1 MIVWHG
7 LERCPP
13 GTQAALALGNFDG
26 VHLGHQAVLRQVL
39 ASAHVRGVRAVL
51 VTFEPHPAEVLAP
64 ERRPRL
70 LQTKRQKLAALEE
83 AGVDAVLVLPFDLAL
98 AALSPE
104 AFVDT
109 LGTALRPVSFHVGTG
124 FRFGRERE
132 GDVALLR
139 ALGGSR
145 AFTVEEVPSVVV
157 DGQRVS
163 SSRIREAVVTG
174 QVEVARR
181 LLGRPYALEGRVV
194 RGEGRGATL
203 AFPTANLAVENEL
216 PPLRGV
222 YVTETVALALRWPSV
237 TNVGVRPTF
246 DGSRLT
252 VESHLID
259 YEGDLYGER
268 VEARFLARLRDERRF
283 ADPSTLADQ
292 IARDRAAAVAWFQ
305 SLASA

>member
-7 LERCPP
+7 LERCLP
-13 GTQAALALGNFDG
+13 GTPAALALGNFDG
-26 VHLGHQAVLRQVL
+26 VHLGHQAVLQ
-39 ASAHVRGVRAVL
+39 HVQAAARAREARAVL
-51 VTFEPHPAEVLAP
+51 VTFDPHPAEVLAP

-83 AGVDAVLVLPFDLAL
+83 AGVDAVLVLPFDLAM
-98 AALSPE
+98 AALSAE
-104 AFVDT
+104 EFLER
-109 LGTALRPVSFHVGTG
+109 LGTALIPRSIHVGTG
-124 FRFGRERE
+124 FRFGRERQ
-132 GDVALLR
+132 GDVALMR
-139 ALGGSR
+139 AVGARRG
-145 AFTVEEVPSVVV
+145 FTVDEVPPVEV
-157 DGQRVS
+157 DGARVS
-163 SSRIREAVVTG
+163 SSRIREAVLG
-174 QVEVARR
+174 GRVELARG

-222 YVTETVALALRWPSV
+222 YVSETVALALRWPSV

-283 ADPSTLADQ
+283 PDPSALADQ

>member
-26 VHLGHQAVLRQVL
+26 VHLGHQAVLQQVQ
-39 ASAHVRGVRAVL
+39 ASARAGQARAVL

-70 LQTKRQKLAALEE
+70 LQTRRQKLAALEE

-98 AALSPE
+98 AALSAE
-104 AFVDT
+104 EFMGR
-109 LGTALRPVSFHVGTG
+109 LCTALIPRSIHVGTG
-124 FRFGRERE
+124 FRFGRERQ

-139 ALGGSR
+139 AIGARHGF
-145 AFTVEEVPSVVV
+145 AVEEVPPLEV
-157 DGQRVS
+157 DGARVS
-163 SSRIREAVVTG
+163 SSRIREAVLAG
-174 QVEVARR
+174 RVEVARG

-194 RGEGRGATL
+194 RGEGRGAML

-222 YVTETVALALRWPSV
+222 YVTETVALALRWHSV

-268 VEARFLARLRDERRF
+268 VEACFLARLRDERRF
-283 ADPSTLADQ
+283 PDPTALADQ

>member
-1 MIVWHG
+1 VIVWHG

-13 GTQAALALGNFDG
+13 GTRVALALGNFDG
-26 VHLGHQAVLRQVL
+26 VHLGHQAVLERVL
-39 ASAHVRGVRAVL
+39 ASARTQRVTAVL
-51 VTFEPHPAEVLAP
+51 VTFDPHPAEVLAP

-70 LQTKRQKLAALEE
+70 LQTKRQKLAALDE
-83 AGVDAVLVLPFDLAL
+83 AGMDGVLVLPFDLAL
-98 AALSPE
+98 AALSAE
-104 AFVDT
+104 EFLDR
-109 LGTALRPVSFHVGTG
+109 LCRALSPVSIHVGVG
-124 FRFGRERE
+124 FRFGRERG

-139 ALGGSR
+139 TVGARHGF
-145 AFTVEEVPSVVV
+145 AVEEVPAVEI
-157 DGQRVS
+157 DGARVS
-163 SSRIREAVVTG
+163 SSRIRELVLAG
-174 QVEVARR
+174 RVEVARH

-194 RGEGRGATL
+194 RGDGRGAAL
-203 AFPTANLAVENEL
+203 SFPTANLAMENEL

-222 YVTETVALALRWPSV
+222 YVTETVAQALRWPSV

-268 VEARFLARLRDERRF
+268 VEARFLARLREERRF
-283 ADPSTLADQ
+283 ADPTSLADQ

-305 SLASA
+305 SPASA

>member
-1 MIVWHG
+1 VIVWHG

-13 GTQAALALGNFDG
+13 GTRAALALGNFDG
-26 VHLGHQAVLRQVL
+26 VHLGHQAVLQQVQ
-39 ASAHVRGVRAVL
+39 ASARAPEVRAVL

-98 AALSPE
+98 AALSAE
-104 AFVDT
+104 AFIEN
-109 LGTALRPVSFHVGTG
+109 LRGALTPVSFHVGTG
-124 FRFGRERE
+124 FRFGRERL

-139 ALGGSR
+139 TLGGQR
-145 AFTVEEVPSVVV
+145 GFAVEEVPAVEM
-157 DGQRVS
+157 DGKRVS
-163 SSRIREAVVTG
+163 SSRIREAVLAG
-174 QVEVARR
+174 QVENARR
-181 LLGRPYALEGRVV
+181 LLGRPYALEGKVV
-194 RGEGRGATL
+194 RGEGRGAAL

-268 VEARFLARLRDERRF
+268 VETRFLARLRDERRF
-283 ADPSTLADQ
+283 ADPSSLADQ

>member
-1 MIVWHG
+1 
-7 LERCPP
+7 R
-13 GTQAALALGNFDG
+13 TQAALALGNFDG

-39 ASAHVRGVRAVL
+39 AAARARGVRAVL

-70 LQTKRQKLAALEE
+70 LQTRRQKLAALEE

-98 AALSPE
+98 AALSAE
-104 AFVDT
+104 EF
-109 LGTALRPVSFHVGTG
+109 LERLCTALIPRSIHVGTG
-124 FRFGRERE
+124 FRFGRERQ

-139 ALGGSR
+139 AIGARRGF
-145 AFTVEEVPSVVV
+145 AVEEVPPLEV
-157 DGQRVS
+157 DGARVS
-163 SSRIREAVVTG
+163 SSRIREAVLAG
-174 QVEVARR
+174 RVEVARS

-194 RGEGRGATL
+194 RGEGRGAML

-222 YVTETVALALRWPSV
+222 YVTETVALALRWHSV

-283 ADPSTLADQ
+283 ADPSLLADQ
-292 IARDRAAAVAWFQ
+292 I
-305 SLASA
+305 

>member
-1 MIVWHG
+1 VIVWHG

-13 GTQAALALGNFDG
+13 GTRTALALGNFDG

-39 ASAHVRGVRAVL
+39 ASARARGVSAVL

-64 ERRPRL
+64 QGRPRL
-70 LQTKRQKLAALEE
+70 LQTKRQKLASLEAE
-83 AGVDAVLVLPFDLAL
+83 GMDAVLVLPFDLAL

-104 AFVDT
+104 AFVER
-109 LGTALRPVSFHVGTG
+109 LSSALSPVSVHVGTG
-124 FRFGRERE
+124 FRFGRERR
-132 GDVALLR
+132 GDVTLLR
-139 ALGGSR
+139 ALGVAHGF
-145 AFTVEEVPSVVV
+145 AVEEVAPVEM
-157 DGQRVS
+157 DGLRVS
-163 SSRIREAVVTG
+163 SSRIREAVLQGRVDL
-174 QVEVARR
+174 ARH
-181 LLGRPYALEGRVV
+181 LLGRAYAVEGRVV
-194 RGEGRGATL
+194 RGEGRGAAL
-203 AFPTANLAVENEL
+203 SFPTANLSVENEL

-222 YVTETVALALRWPSV
+222 YVTETLAAELRWPSV

-259 YEGDLYGER
+259 YEGDLYGQR

-283 ADPSTLADQ
+283 ADATALAEQ

-305 SLASA
+305 SPASA

>member
-7 LERCPP
+7 LTRCPP
-13 GTQAALALGNFDG
+13 GTRAALALGNFDG
-26 VHLGHQAVLRQVL
+26 VHLGHQAILQ
-39 ASAHVRGVRAVL
+39 HVRARAQERGARALL

-83 AGVDAVLVLPFDLAL
+83 AGMDAVLVLPFDLAL
-98 AALSPE
+98 AALSPQ
-104 AFVDT
+104 AFVER
-109 LGTALRPVSFHVGTG
+109 LCSALTPVSVHVGTG
-124 FRFGRERE
+124 FRFGRDRL

-139 ALGGSR
+139 TLGAEHGF
-145 AFTVEEVPSVVV
+145 AVEEVPPVEV

-163 SSRIREAVVTG
+163 SSRIREAVLAGRVDL
-174 QVEVARR
+174 ARH
-181 LLGRPYALEGRVV
+181 LLGRPYAVEGRVV
-194 RGEGRGATL
+194 RGDGRGAAL
-203 AFPTANLAVENEL
+203 SFPTANLAVENEL

-246 DGSRLT
+246 DGSKLT

-283 ADPSTLADQ
+283 ADANALADQ
-292 IARDRAAAVAWFQ
+292 IACDRAAAVAWFQ

>member
-26 VHLGHQAVLRQVL
+26 VHLGHQAVLQQVQ
-39 ASAHVRGVRAVL
+39 ASARARQARAVL

-70 LQTKRQKLAALEE
+70 LQTRRQKLAALEE

-98 AALSPE
+98 AALSAE
-104 AFVDT
+104 EF
-109 LGTALRPVSFHVGTG
+109 LERLCTALIPRSIHVGTG
-124 FRFGRERE
+124 FRFGRERQ

-139 ALGGSR
+139 AIGARRGF
-145 AFTVEEVPSVVV
+145 AVEEVPPLEV
-157 DGQRVS
+157 DGARVS
-163 SSRIREAVVTG
+163 SSRIREAVLAG
-174 QVEVARR
+174 RVEVARG

-194 RGEGRGATL
+194 RGEGRGAML

-222 YVTETVALALRWPSV
+222 YVTETVALALRWHSV

-268 VEARFLARLRDERRF
+268 VEACFLARLRDERRF
-283 ADPSTLADQ
+283 PDPTALADQ

>member
-1 MIVWHG
+1 MIVWNG

-13 GTQAALALGNFDG
+13 GTRAALALGNFDG
-26 VHLGHQAVLRQVL
+26 VHLGHQAVLERVET
-39 ASAHVRGVRAVL
+39 SAREHGATAAL
-51 VTFEPHPAEVLAP
+51 VTFDPHPAEVLAP

-70 LQTKRQKLAALEE
+70 LQTRRQKLAALEE
-83 AGVDAVLVLPFDLAL
+83 ARLDAVLVLPFDLAL
-98 AALSPE
+98 AAWTPE
-104 AFVDT
+104 EFVSR
-109 LGTALRPVSFHVGTG
+109 LTAALAPVSVHVGTG
-124 FRFGRERE
+124 FRFGRDRA

-139 ALGGSR
+139 ALGARGG
-145 AFTVEEVPSVVV
+145 FTVDEIPAVEL
-157 DGQRVS
+157 DGARVS
-163 SSRIREAVVTG
+163 SSRIREAVGTG
-174 QVEVARR
+174 DVERARH

-194 RGEGRGATL
+194 RGAGRGAAL
-203 AFPTANLAVENEL
+203 SFPTANLAVENEL

-222 YVTETVALALRWPSV
+222 YVTETVAQALRWPSV

-259 YEGDLYGER
+259 FEGDLYGER
-268 VEARFLARLRDERRF
+268 VEVRFLVRLRDERRF
-283 ADPSTLADQ
+283 ENASSLADQ

>member
-26 VHLGHQAVLRQVL
+26 VHLGHQAVLQQVQ
-39 ASAHVRGVRAVL
+39 ASARAGQARAVL

-70 LQTKRQKLAALEE
+70 LQTRRQKLAALEE

-98 AALSPE
+98 AALSAE
-104 AFVDT
+104 EF
-109 LGTALRPVSFHVGTG
+109 LERLCTALIPRSIHVGTG
-124 FRFGRERE
+124 FRFGRERQ

-139 ALGGSR
+139 AIGARHGF
-145 AFTVEEVPSVVV
+145 AVEEVPPLEV
-157 DGQRVS
+157 DGARVS
-163 SSRIREAVVTG
+163 SSRIREAVLAG
-174 QVEVARR
+174 RVEVARG

-194 RGEGRGATL
+194 RGEGRGAML

-222 YVTETVALALRWPSV
+222 YVTETVALALRWHSV

-259 YEGDLYGER
+259 YEGHLYGER
-268 VEARFLARLRDERRF
+268 VEACFLARLRDERRF
-283 ADPSTLADQ
+283 PDATALADQ

>member
-1 MIVWHG
+1 VIVWHG

-13 GTQAALALGNFDG
+13 GTPAALALGNFDG
-26 VHLGHQAVLRQVL
+26 VHLGHQAVLDQVRT
-39 ASAHVRGVRAVL
+39 AARAGSARAVL

-70 LQTKRQKLAALEE
+70 LQTRRQKLAALEE

-98 AALSPE
+98 AALSAE
-104 AFVDT
+104 EF
-109 LGTALRPVSFHVGTG
+109 LERLCTALRVRSIHVGTG
-124 FRFGRERE
+124 FRFGRGRQ

-139 ALGGSR
+139 TIGARRGFS
-145 AFTVEEVPSVVV
+145 VEEVPPVER
-157 DGQRVS
+157 DGERVS
-163 SSRIREAVVTG
+163 SSRIREAVQAG
-174 QVEVARR
+174 GVELARR

-194 RGEGRGATL
+194 RGEGRGAAL

-246 DGSRLT
+246 GGSRLT

-259 YEGDLYGER
+259 YGGDLYGER

-283 ADPSTLADQ
+283 ADAASLADQ

>member
-26 VHLGHQAVLRQVL
+26 VHLGHQAVLQPVP
-39 ASAHVRGVRAVL
+39 ASARARPARAVL

-70 LQTKRQKLAALEE
+70 LQTRRQKLAALEE

-98 AALSPE
+98 AALSAE
-104 AFVDT
+104 KF
-109 LGTALRPVSFHVGTG
+109 LERLCTALIPRSIHVGAG
-124 FRFGRERE
+124 FRFGRERQ

-139 ALGGSR
+139 AIGARRGF
-145 AFTVEEVPSVVV
+145 AVEEVPPLEV
-157 DGQRVS
+157 DGARVS
-163 SSRIREAVVTG
+163 SSRIREAVLAG
-174 QVEVARR
+174 RVEVARG

-194 RGEGRGATL
+194 RGEGRGAML

-222 YVTETVALALRWPSV
+222 YVTETVALALRWHSV

-268 VEARFLARLRDERRF
+268 VEACFLARLRDERRF
-283 ADPSTLADQ
+283 PDPTALADQ